1 LRYKARPVKL
11 FGAVL
16 GLVVF
21 LVSCG
26 LTRACGRSAA
36 PAVLKKEEIPS
47 CAGILSPA
55 LPPTSS
61 HTGAKPHSVTLSWN
75 AAVPKSPDY
84 VDAIN
89 GYYVYRSLTS
99 HTYVEG
105 NRLNSSPIA
114 GTQCVDGA
122 VDPGGVYFYA
132 VKALSQG
139 GAESDFSTE
148 VKAVV
153 PSP

>member
-1 LRYKARPVKL
+1 M
-11 FGAVL
+11 L

-21 LVSCG
+21 LASCG
-26 LTRACGRSAA
+26 LTRACGRPAA
-36 PAVLKKEEIPS
+36 RVALKEEIPS

-61 HTGAKPHSVTLSWN
+61 PTGAKPHSVTLSWN
-75 AAVPKSPDY
+75 ASVPKSPVY
-84 VDAIN
+84 IDAIN
-89 GYYVYRSLTS
+89 GYYVYRSLKS
-99 HTYVEG
+99 HTYAES

-114 GTQCVDGA
+114 GAQCIDGA
-122 VDPGGVYFYA
+122 VDPGGVYYYA

-139 GAESDFSTE
+139 GAESDFSSE
-148 VKAVV
+148 IKAEV